1 MERILIIDD
10 DDSIRETLTN
20 LLTRLNYNVLLAPDG
35 RAGVDIAKKEQPD
48 LVISDL
54 RMPQLDGI
62 QVLEELQKYDSQVRV
77 IIITAHDD
85 MATTVQAMQR
95 GAYDFIEK
103 PIEMERLKVSIK
115 RALEN
120 KKLSGKIE
128 AIISDTAIS
137 YQGESTIIG
146 RSQVMREVY
155 KKIGQVSVNRVT
167 VLIQGESGTGKEL
180 VAKSIHYG
188 GITKEDPFVAVNC
201 TAITESLLES
211 ELFGHEKGAFTGADR
226 MKKGKF
232 ELAGEGTIF
241 LDEISEMSPNLQVKL
256 LRVLQ
261 EKEFERVGSES
272 IIPMRARIITAT
284 NKDLAALVK
293 QGKFREDLYFR
304 LKVVSI
310 ELPPLRDRKE
320 DIPLLVGHFLN
331 KINVDLHK
339 NVNKIP
345 EEVMEHLKSYNWVG
359 NVRELENTLMQ
370 AVVLTNGD
378 VLLKENILI
387 RNAEPSDTEYRAGKL
402 SLAEVEKRHIKYIL
416 DETSWNKPKA
426 AEILKI
432 SLPTLYSKIENYGI
446 KDFSKET

>member
-1 MERILIIDD
+1 MDKILVIDD

-20 LLTRLNYNVLLAPDG
+20 FLTRLNYDVISASNGREGVNIAIKENPD
-35 RAGVDIAKKEQPD
+35 I
-48 LVISDL
+48 VISDL
-54 RMPQLDGI
+54 RMPYLSGLE
-62 QVLEELQKYDSQVRV
+62 VLEELQKFDSQIKV

-85 MATTVQAMQR
+85 MSTTIQVMQK

-103 PIEMERLKVSIK
+103 PIEIERLKISVK

-120 KKLSGKIE
+120 KKLSEKIE
-128 AIISDTAIS
+128 NIISDKIDS
-137 YQGESTIIG
+137 NKNQNMIIG
-146 RSQVMREVY
+146 KSQVIREVF
-155 KKIGQVSVNRVT
+155 KKIGQVSANRVT

-188 GITKEDPFVAVNC
+188 GITKDEPFIAVNC
-201 TAITESLLES
+201 TALTESLLES

-226 MKKGKF
+226 IKKGKF

-261 EKEFERVGSES
+261 EKEFERVGGET
-272 IIPMRARIITAT
+272 IIPMKARIITAT
-284 NKDLAALVK
+284 NKDLTLLTK

-310 ELPPLRDRKE
+310 ELPPLRERKE
-320 DIPLLVGHFLN
+320 DIQLLVNHFLS
-331 KINVDLHK
+331 KINNELHK
-339 NVNKIP
+339 NVNKVP
-345 EEVMEHLKSYNWVG
+345 EEVIEYLKTYDWVG

-387 RNAEPSDTEYRAGKL
+387 RNREIILPEYKPEKM
-402 SLAEVEKRHIKYIL
+402 SLVELEKRHIKYIL
-416 DETSWNKPKA
+416 DETNWNKPKA
-426 AEILKI
+426 AEILGI
-432 SLPTLYSKIENYGI
+432 SLPTLYSKIENFKLG
-446 KDFSKET
+446 KEE